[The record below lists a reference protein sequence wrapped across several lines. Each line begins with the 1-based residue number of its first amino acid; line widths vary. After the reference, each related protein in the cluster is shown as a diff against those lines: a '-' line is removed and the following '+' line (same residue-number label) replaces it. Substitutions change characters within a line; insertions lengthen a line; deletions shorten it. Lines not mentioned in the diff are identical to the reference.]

1 MLFIHFCIFVKVR
14 QFLHVAYSRPTILFK
29 EWIARWFWALS
40 LMIPVAFIFI
50 YACVT
55 APNTARRWRLLFQL
69 LKFGWLIINTPSHK
83 FKLDLRVN
91 TRLQSHPSVQWAA
104 VLNVDCCIAFLGKK
118 FLQAMSFQKQHSFD
132 WDNVSFP
139 LWLEQSV
146 NVHPPALTF
155 PINVD
160 RDWVRVHTVASK
172 VNMSKLCE
180 LFVAHML
187 FNPLPYLHLNLT

>member
-40 LMIPVAFIFI
+40 WMIPVAFIFI

-83 FKLDLRVN
+83 FKLDLRVKKD
-91 TRLQSHPSVQWAA
+91 TTPISSVSAVSCCLERRLLYCVSGEKVFTGNVVSETTFFWLGQCFIPSLTGAICKCTPASAHFPHKCRQRLSQSSHCCVKSKYVKTMWAIRRTYA
-104 VLNVDCCIAFLGKK
+104 I
-118 FLQAMSFQKQHSFD
+118 
-132 WDNVSFP
+132 
-139 LWLEQSV
+139 
-146 NVHPPALTF
+146 
-155 PINVD
+155 
-160 RDWVRVHTVASK
+160 
-172 VNMSKLCE
+172 
-180 LFVAHML
+180 
-187 FNPLPYLHLNLT
+187 